1 MHRLIA
7 PRFID
12 PRWRNIG
19 QQEATVIDN
28 QSVQS
33 LDQIF
38 HLADP
43 SEIVLSPSQKVF
55 VRLSRYFYLETE
67 EEQKEKQHQA
77 EERRQREKEEYRILR
92 NKQRE
97 EAEAFN
103 AQLHIPVKW
112 VSGYKSVLS
121 GLTENS
127 WGDGRNKATVNHI
140 LIQEDLEDGKIH
152 RKEGDFLCSSSKNQN
167 GKLWTVG
174 SSKTPISLAYDGEG
188 NEYQTRITCQS
199 CLKIA
204 SKWQHD

>member
-7 PRFID
+7 PAFLD
-12 PRWRNIG
+12 PRLMNIR
-19 QQEATVIDN
+19 QQEATVVNSSSVCID
-28 QSVQS
+28 
-33 LDQIF
+33 DQVF
-38 HLADP
+38 RLADP
-43 SEIVLSPSQKVF
+43 SEIALCPSQKVF
-55 VRLSRYFYLETE
+55 ISLLQHFYLETE
-67 EEQKEKQHQA
+67 EEQKEKQRQA
-77 EERRQREKEEYRILR
+77 EERRQEEREECRILL
-92 NKQRE
+92 NKRRE

-140 LIQEDLEDGKIH
+140 LLQEDLENGKIH
-152 RKEGDFLCSSSKNQN
+152 RKEGDFLCSSSKYQN

-188 NEYQTRITCQS
+188 NEYQTKITCKS
-199 CLKIA
+199 CLQIA
-204 SKWQHD
+204 KRWEK